1 MKLKAL
7 YQSPKDEGEYDR
19 VIKDY
24 KNKPAF
30 ILHHIT
36 IKKRKQKRRIASIP
50 I

>member
-1 MKLKAL
+1 MKEK
-7 YQSPKDEGEYDR
+7 YDR

-30 ILHHIT
+30 ILHRIA
-36 IKKRKQKRRIASIP
+36 IKRKQKRRIASIP